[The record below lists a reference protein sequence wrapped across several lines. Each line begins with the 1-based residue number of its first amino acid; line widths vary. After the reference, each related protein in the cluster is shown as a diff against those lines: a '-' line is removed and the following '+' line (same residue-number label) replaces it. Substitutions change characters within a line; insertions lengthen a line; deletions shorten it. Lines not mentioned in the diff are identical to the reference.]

1 MNYKLLFEIEC
12 EATQLKDMQLGHL
25 KRDNLKLTK
34 KVEEQD
40 LKLGAY
46 KTLVLS
52 KNLEIVK
59 LENIIEELPNKKD
72 NKECTEML
80 KKMNKFLDTN
90 HTSIDIYA

>member
-12 EATQLKDMQLGHL
+12 EAAQLKDMQLGHL

-40 LKLGAY
+40 LKLSAC

-52 KNLEIVK
+52 KSLEIAK
-59 LENIIEELPNKKD
+59 LKNIIEELHKKKD

-80 KKMNKFLDTN
+80 KKMNKFLDN
-90 HTSIDIYA
+90 KHISIDIYA